1 MHKAY
6 LGSSITTINPSK
18 AKNSFN
24 SIQVDNNQIIS
35 LRPNR
40 REKIKL
46 TKKITDEVLEV
57 C

>member
-46 TKKITDEVLEV
+46 TQKLTDGVLEV